1 MSSFSTVLNCP
12 EVMFQIM
19 LYLSPQDLCSFSR
32 VNSQCFTLFSDKYFW
47 SLKAQQDLNIEAKYF
62 LPANWNSSSP
72 SGLRRYCQLSA
83 FLKMFK
89 MSYPS
94 NAKGAEQALYN
105 AVLLNDD
112 ALIFYYLRN
121 VSTVPFSILEEIIR
135 FCRLDLL
142 HYLFSSGH
150 LSQHP
155 REELFSR
162 LFTYSSRAGFS
173 EIIDYL
179 STLDFSNPLQY
190 SNNILVGA
198 SAGNSLLLVLRA
210 LSVFMNKYPH
220 SQIKP
225 DLPEALDE
233 AIIHNHPHM
242 IEFLLNFIS
251 RTSFYSLE
259 EIRLYIRNTLDS
271 FDLLI
276 GRRLLP
282 SRCSYWKTFNVLL
295 KFDPTLS
302 QVIEDLRI
310 LAMTSGY
317 FNFLKP
323 ENTQSE

>member
-32 VNSQCFTLFSDKYFW
+32 VNFQCFTLCSDKYFW

-62 LPANWNSSSP
+62 LPANWNSSSS
-72 SGLRRYCQLSA
+72 SGLRRYCQLSV
-83 FLKMFK
+83 FLNMFK
-89 MSYPS
+89 MTYPS
-94 NAKGAEQALYN
+94 NAKGAEQALYD

-112 ALIFYYLRN
+112 ALIFYYLRD

-135 FCRLDLL
+135 SCRLDLL
-142 HYLFSSGH
+142 RYLFSSGH

-162 LFTYSSRAGFS
+162 LFTYASRAGFS
-173 EIIDYL
+173 DIINYL
-179 STLDFSNPLQY
+179 STLEFSNPLFY
-190 SNNILVGA
+190 SNHILVGA
-198 SAGNSLLLVLRA
+198 SAGNSLPLVLQA
-210 LSVFMNKYPH
+210 LSVFMVNYPQ

-225 DLPEALDE
+225 NLLEALYE
-233 AIIHNHPHM
+233 AIMHNHPQM
-242 IEFLLNFIS
+242 IEFLLDFIS
-251 RTSFYSLE
+251 RTSFYSLDD
-259 EIRLYIRNTLDS
+259 IRLYIRTTLDS

-282 SRCSYWKTFNVLL
+282 RCSYWKTFTILL

-302 QVIEDLRI
+302 QAIDDLRI

-323 ENTQSE
+323 EETRSV